1 MILPLIFLLLGAL
14 FLLVFIDAR
23 RTFPY
28 VYCNAMISAWEGR
41 MLDSKRLAELSEM
54 DSQGIVSALSGTDF
68 EGLEL
73 GELVEVE
80 EKMRGR
86 CAARYREI
94 CWNLP
99 AKGRRFF
106 ELLLERF
113 ELYNLKSLLTSLH
126 TGLPPRFLPS
136 PLSSK
141 ERLQLLSQVKSVE
154 NLLDFLKGTD
164 YGEVLLE
171 SLEGYKKKGLSFL
184 LRRLDHHYYQ
194 KLWGEAQRQ
203 RKSVRE
209 LVGVEIDLANLKL
222 LARLKREGV
231 PPEEIRELLIK
242 PSYLLPAHLLD
253 QMAGAEDLP
262 ALLQMLSDTPYGEAV
277 SRVSQQV
284 QASGSL
290 LPLEKEV
297 EEGFLRLCKW
307 YSSSDFFSL
316 APAVSFFYMKEAE
329 LRNLRALLRLRT
341 AGVQPVEVREMVVS
355 HEV

>member
-14 FLLVFIDAR
+14 LLLVFLDAR

-28 VYCNAMISAWEGR
+28 VYCNAMVSSWEGR
-41 MLDSKRLAELSEM
+41 MLDSKRVAELSEM
-54 DSQGIVSALSGTDF
+54 DPEGILSALSGTDF

-73 GELVEVE
+73 GEPVKVE
-80 EKMRGR
+80 EEMRER

-94 CWNLP
+94 CQNLP

-126 TGLPPRFLPS
+126 TGLPPQFLPS
-136 PLSSK
+136 PISSR

-171 SLEGYKKKGLSFL
+171 SLEGYRKRGLSFM

-194 KLWGEAQRQ
+194 KLWREAQRQ

-222 LARLKREGV
+222 LARLKKEGV

-242 PSYLLPAHLLD
+242 PSHLIPAHLLD
-253 QMAGAEDLP
+253 RMAEAEDLSS
-262 ALLQMLSDTPYGEAV
+262 LLQMLSDTPYGEAV

-290 LPLEKEV
+290 LPLEKEL

-307 YSSSDFFSL
+307 YSSADFFSL
-316 APAVSFFYMKEAE
+316 APAVCFFYMKEAE
-329 LRNLRALLRLRT
+329 LRNLRILLRLR
-341 AGVQPVEVREMVVS
+341 ARGVQSVEVREMAVF

>member
-1 MILPLIFLLLGAL
+1 MILPLVFLLLGAL
-14 FLLVFIDAR
+14 FLIVFLDAR

-41 MLDSKRLAELSEM
+41 MLDSKRLVELSEM
-54 DSQGIVSALSGTDF
+54 DTQGILSALSGTDF

-73 GELVEVE
+73 GEAMEME
-80 EKMRGR
+80 GKMRER
-86 CAARYREI
+86 CVAKYREI
-94 CWNLP
+94 CLNLP

-141 ERLQLLSQVKSVE
+141 ERLQLLSQVKTLE
-154 NLLDFLKGTD
+154 NLLDFLKGTH
-164 YGEVLLE
+164 YGEILLQ
-171 SLEGYKKKGLSFL
+171 SLEGYKKKGLPFL
-184 LRRLDHHYYQ
+184 LRRLDQHYYQ
-194 KLWGEAQRQ
+194 KLWGEAQKQ
-203 RKSVRE
+203 RRSVRE
-209 LVGVEIDLANLKL
+209 LVGVEIDLVNIKL
-222 LARLKREGV
+222 LVRLKREGV

-242 PSYLLPAHLLD
+242 PSYLIPAHLLD
-253 QMAGAEDLP
+253 QMAAAEDLP

-277 SRVSQQV
+277 SRISQQV
-284 QASGSL
+284 QATGSL
-290 LPLEKEV
+290 YPLEKEI

-307 YSSSDFFSL
+307 YSSADFFSL
-316 APAVSFFYMKEAE
+316 APAVCFFYMKEAE
-329 LRNLRALLRLRT
+329 LRNLRALLRLRA
-341 AGVQPVEVREMVVS
+341 AGIQPAEVREMVVF